1 MKKKLAAT
9 LMILSLLVA
18 GCLGGHKIVIEKG
31 EDDIV
36 SCPKRAK
43 AGETVT
49 VETVSV
55 CDADLYF
62 YLDGVELKPIK
73 EGFYQF
79 EMPDHDVSIKVVIV
93 SNGLA

>member
-1 MKKKLAAT
+1 MKKILITT
-9 LMILSLLVA
+9 LLILSVMIT
-18 GCLGGHKIVIEKG
+18 GCLGTHKIEIEPGKD
-31 EDDIV
+31 EIV

-55 CDADLYF
+55 SDADLFF
-62 YLDGVELKPIK
+62 YLDGVELKPVK

-79 EMPDHDVSIKVVIV
+79 EMPDHDVSIKVVVV
-93 SNGLA
+93 SNGMA